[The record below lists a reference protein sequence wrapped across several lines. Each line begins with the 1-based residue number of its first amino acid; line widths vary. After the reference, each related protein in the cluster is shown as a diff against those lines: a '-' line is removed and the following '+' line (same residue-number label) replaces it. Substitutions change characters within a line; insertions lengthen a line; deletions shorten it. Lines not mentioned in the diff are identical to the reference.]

1 MITTKKSILALIVF
15 AVGLLTTA
23 YAQTNGDTI
32 LGKWTNEDKTR
43 VLEFVKAGTG
53 YDAIIRE
60 APDQDLI
67 GKKQLTRMAYS
78 NGIYTGNVLLPKK
91 GKSYS
96 CTLKMK
102 TDMTMELT
110 AKAGF
115 MSRSQVWARVP

>member
-1 MITTKKSILALIVF
+1 MIRTKKSILALLIF

-78 NGIYTGNVLLPKK
+78 KGIYTGNVLLPKK
-91 GKSYS
+91 GKSYP

-102 TDMTMELT
+102 ADSTMELT

-115 MSRSQVWARVP
+115 MSKSQVWTRGR

>member
-1 MITTKKSILALIVF
+1 MIRTKKSILTLLIF
-15 AVGLLTTA
+15 AIGLLTTA

-32 LGKWTNEDKTR
+32 LGKWTNEDRTR

-53 YDAIIRE
+53 YDAIIRD

-67 GKKQLTRMAYS
+67 GKKQLTRMAYG

-91 GKSYS
+91 GKSYP

-102 TDMTMELT
+102 ADSTMELT

-115 MSRSQVWARVP
+115 MSKSQVWTRVR

>member
-1 MITTKKSILALIVF
+1 MIRTKKSMLTFLVF
-15 AVGLLTTA
+15 AVGLLSTA
-23 YAQTNGDTI
+23 YAQTDGDTI

-53 YDAIIRE
+53 YDAIIRD

-78 NGIYTGNVLLPKK
+78 KGIYTGTVLLPKK
-91 GKSYS
+91 GKSYP

-102 TDMTMELT
+102 ADSTMELT
-110 AKAGF
+110 AKTGF
-115 MSRSQVWARVP
+115 MSKSQVWTRVP